1 MKGEIDSSTSGDRDR
16 EPRMGRFSRA
26 ALACAATLA
35 VALVATPAADAAGC
49 PDSVSAAHFASKSR
63 LRKMTKHFNS
73 YGPRI
78 LESAAHNKSID
89 WLRDKA
95 RAIDGFR
102 VKTQPYH
109 SYHWLPRTHMR
120 GGPGLDIGR
129 AGRITVRRPGRGT
142 VNVPDAGAVHWSE
155 PTSKRGVE
163 APLVYL
169 PPDQD
174 ITPQNAAGKIVVRD
188 FQLGSLPFGA
198 AQTVLGLYVTPDLA
212 GETEYTRPYLSPN
225 LHPDLVAAGVADAA
239 GVIFAFDLPRK
250 EVRGYYDPHVGMLY
264 RVPAVFAGRA
274 QAAQLKAAA
283 ARGAS
288 ADVVVR
294 ARVDRG
300 RTRNLI
306 ATLPGRS
313 PEKIVMA
320 ANTDGNSWVQEDG
333 VIGMLAFARYYAKL
347 PLRCRPRTLQ
357 LVFSS
362 SHDGYRNDGL
372 NHYKIRRNKIALAF
386 AIEHLGTR
394 EILPTG
400 KGSDRHLEFT
410 GRGDPFLFAAG
421 DSDPLRDTAVATTKR
436 RRLHR
441 TAVLRGLGTPVPG
454 QVPPICS
461 MGGLGNAFHPR
472 LIPTLAMISG
482 PWSLYDPVFGRRAIN
497 FSRMRSEVLA
507 AGDSILALDGLS
519 RDEIYGDYTEYA
531 EEAKHGAPTCPS
543 ERIPL
548 FAPGPGE

>member
-1 MKGEIDSSTSGDRDR
+1 MKGEMGSRTWGDRDR
-16 EPRMGRFSRA
+16 ELGTGRFLRA
-26 ALACAATLA
+26 VLACAAILA
-35 VALVATPAADAAGC
+35 VSLVTTSAANAARC
-49 PDSVSAAHFASKSR
+49 PNSVSGADFANKTQ
-63 LRKMTKHFNS
+63 LRKMTKAFNS

-78 LESAAHNKSID
+78 LESAAHNKSIN

-102 VKTQPYH
+102 VKTQPYR
-109 SYHWLPRTHMR
+109 SYNWLPRTHVK

-129 AGRITVRRPGRGT
+129 AGGITVTAPGGGT
-142 VNVPDAGAVHWSE
+142 VNVPDAGAAHWSK
-155 PTSKRGVE
+155 PTSKGGVE

-174 ITPQNAAGKIVVRD
+174 ITPENAAGTIVVRD

-198 AQTVLGLYVTPDLA
+198 AQALLGLYVTPDLA

-225 LHPDLVAAGVADAA
+225 IHPDLVDASLAGAA
-239 GVIFAFDLPRK
+239 GVIFTFDVPRR

-274 QAAQLKAAA
+274 QAEQLKAAA
-283 ARGAS
+283 AEGAS

-294 ARVDRG
+294 ATVDRG

-306 ATLPGRS
+306 ATLAGRS
-313 PEKIVMA
+313 SEKIVMA

-333 VIGMLAFARYYAKL
+333 VIGMLAFARYYAQL
-347 PLRCRPRTLQ
+347 PLSCRPRTLQ

-372 NHYKIRRNKIALAF
+372 DHYNARGDKIAFAF

-400 KGSDRHLEFT
+400 EGSNRHLEFT
-410 GRGDPFLFAAG
+410 GQGDPFLFAAG
-421 DSDPLRDTAVATTKR
+421 DSDVLHEAAVATTKHR
-436 RRLHR
+436 NLSR
-441 TAVLRGLGTPVPG
+441 TAVLRGLGTPVSG

-461 MGGLGNAFHPR
+461 MGGLGNAFHPK

-497 FSRMRSEVLA
+497 FRRMRSQVLA

-531 EEAKHGAPTCPS
+531 EQAEQGAPTCPI
-543 ERIPL
+543 EKIPL
-548 FAPGPGE
+548 FAPGPR